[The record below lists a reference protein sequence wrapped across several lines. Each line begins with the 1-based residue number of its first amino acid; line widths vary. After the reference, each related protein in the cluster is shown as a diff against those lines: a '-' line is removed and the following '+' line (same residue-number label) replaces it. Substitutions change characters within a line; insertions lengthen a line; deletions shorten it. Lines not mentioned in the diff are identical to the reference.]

1 VRSGAEVDIPL
12 DWEGVDCVV
21 LNKRVAQ
28 DKQSLV
34 TAEQDGQRA
43 VHPCVQHETN
53 IEVRLRLPV
62 EARMP
67 RGTKTVSKIHLF
79 ADLPQPF
86 TDEACRHSAGVVRV
100 PSAGRHA
107 RPRPDEDDRRHPEPV
122 TPW

>member
-1 VRSGAEVDIPL
+1 MRSGAEVDIPL

-53 IEVRLRLPV
+53 IEGRLRLPV
-62 EARMP
+62 EA
-67 RGTKTVSKIHLF
+67 
-79 ADLPQPF
+79 
-86 TDEACRHSAGVVRV
+86 
-100 PSAGRHA
+100 
-107 RPRPDEDDRRHPEPV
+107 
-122 TPW
+122 